1 MSTRTKAFLDQCDED
16 FKQVLLRLYI
26 ERQPLHEFTKL
37 LSEAL
42 ENDQIVIVPMRRE
55 RRPEGHDQRLQDDDR

>member
-1 MSTRTKAFLDQCDED
+1 MKTKPILDELDED

-42 ENDQIVIVPMRRE
+42 DQDQIVIVPMRRE
-55 RRPEGHDQRLQDDDR
+55 RRPEDHDQRLGDSDR

>member
-1 MSTRTKAFLDQCDED
+1 MSVQAKDFLDQFDDD
-16 FKQVLLRLYI
+16 FKRVLLRLYI

-42 ENDQIVIVPMRRE
+42 DEDKIVVVPMRCE
-55 RRPEGHDQRLQDDDR
+55 KRPNDHDQTPQERDR